1 MKENIWI
8 SRKNEFDSDEV
19 VVKVVTQREVASVV
33 VTGAVIGQLVNQLS
47 CFVRGFLGDS
57 DVCKGAS
64 TMLVVDFCS

>member
-1 MKENIWI
+1 MVTEA
-8 SRKNEFDSDEV
+8 V
-19 VVKVVTQREVASVV
+19 V
-33 VTGAVIGQLVNQLS
+33 GQLVNQLS